1 MPGLAGQS
9 PNYRGMKIVTGETA
23 IERRPRVGYAVTPD
37 GGAPIDIAFV
47 DAATSANAV
56 KRHIRASGMRGASAA
71 SWRACAHI
79 VRVTT

>member
-1 MPGLAGQS
+1 MWSGCEHGPAHHAWTG
-9 PNYRGMKIVTGETA
+9 GETA

-79 VRVTT
+79 ARVTT

>member
-1 MPGLAGQS
+1 MRAWPGAPCLDG
-9 PNYRGMKIVTGETA
+9 GKTA